1 MANRTDSLLE
11 VEACVASEPGQQ
23 SVKNLNVAAELL
35 QPSLEVEVNDVHAL
49 TPTEK
54 NELPGIAADLAPP
67 SAKEKKDWRSRK
79 PSESLSEYASS
90 RGYLSVTDLVSLAWC
105 EFQSLYGVLG
115 GRNLPLDQRP
125 TSFTTKTGAVIIPD
139 RDIAVEREKTLEKG
153 RAIHAE
159 LEKELYAEQIIIPT
173 ETTADK
179 WALRILEVCC
189 GLKNLLN
196 DGICREVRVFAII
209 EGFLVFGQIDEI
221 EVKRTGSA
229 GGADNDDDGPPTPS
243 KPSWT
248 SQDQWRRDRARME
261 KAKKQLTLSPS
272 EAKGTQKL
280 DAFFSRP
287 SSSKIPTAPNGK
299 GPFTTAY
306 KGGPGQTSTAASQ
319 RQAPKSEVFL
329 VVSDSKTRF
338 SATVPRTESQTSAR
352 LQCMLYRRMLEELCI
367 GAEQYAA
374 SERIGEQSL
383 QQTPSKLGGT
393 ESQSHLPHFVPCDI
407 KTFLTNKKLDLHA
420 TLSDAFIAA
429 SVEWCTN
436 IGLFTSPDSPD
447 GMVPRLNSI
456 HNLICSLADVV
467 AEVRRTVTTSN
478 LMSEELGLTYR
489 HRATFKRKK
498 TQVAF
503 NRSQAPEK
511 AGPEQQKVSQS
522 KSPLPT
528 TPQRQKL
535 RPRKSREGD
544 IRSSKKE
551 SIQQDLEEGLDERC
565 ALDLRNEREGDVATD
580 GGTLSS
586 PTKPSQSQQSQTGPT
601 TPRKTRSTSSR
612 TPASAS
618 GRISPVKAASAQSSP
633 STPYHLEQQIIAK
646 VAFTYSAAQL
656 DAHLATVMPVW
667 LGARDPD
674 GVKEVETYKCNSCE
688 YRADCEWRAVKAQEA
703 LERVRA
709 RKAAAEEE
717 KLWGDQDADLFD
729 ELEIAEGVDDRARTG
744 DGAATL
750 PDSQSSNDSNDSEA
764 ALWGT
769 ADVPDADALDQLES
783 QHAARILSESNRN
796 AGSARQKEVLG
807 SVAMEEKQ
815 AMPSSEADLWKGMLD
830 DDALQSVPM

>member
-1 MANRTDSLLE
+1 MANRMDSLLE

-49 TPTEK
+49 VTTEK
-54 NELPGIAADLAPP
+54 NEPPGVTADLAPP

-115 GRNLPLDQRP
+115 ERNLPLDQRP

-179 WALRILEVCC
+179 WALRILE
-189 GLKNLLN
+189 
-196 DGICREVRVFAII
+196 
-209 EGFLVFGQIDEI
+209 IDEI

-229 GGADNDDDGPPTPS
+229 GGADNDDDDGPPTPS

-306 KGGPGQTSTAASQ
+306 KGGLGQTSTAASQ
-319 RQAPKSEVFL
+319 RQVPKSDVFL

-374 SERIGEQSL
+374 SERIGEQGL
-383 QQTPSKLGGT
+383 QQTSSQPKNS
-393 ESQSHLPHFVPCDI
+393 ESQPHLPHFVPCDL
-407 KTFLTNKKLDLHA
+407 KTFLANKKLDLHA

-436 IGLFTSPDSPD
+436 IGLFVSPDSPD
-447 GMVPRLNSI
+447 GMIPRLNSI

-511 AGPEQQKVSQS
+511 AGPEQQTLSRS

-565 ALDLRNEREGDVATD
+565 ALDLRNEREVDVATD
-580 GGTLSS
+580 AGTLSS
-586 PTKPSQSQQSQTGPT
+586 PTKLSQSQKSQTGPT

-667 LGARDPD
+667 LGARDPN

-750 PDSQSSNDSNDSEA
+750 PESQSSNDSNDSEA

-769 ADVPDADALDQLES
+769 ADLPDADALDQLES
-783 QHAARILSESNRN
+783 QYAARILSESNRN